1 MHKAKMKILRNI
13 TTFIFGDFQ
22 VLEKDLEKR
31 VRQGAKTMKHVET
44 WNNCSSS

>member
-22 VLEKDLEKR
+22 VLEKKLEIK
-31 VRQGAKTMKHVET
+31 VKHGAET
-44 WNNCSSS
+44 CET